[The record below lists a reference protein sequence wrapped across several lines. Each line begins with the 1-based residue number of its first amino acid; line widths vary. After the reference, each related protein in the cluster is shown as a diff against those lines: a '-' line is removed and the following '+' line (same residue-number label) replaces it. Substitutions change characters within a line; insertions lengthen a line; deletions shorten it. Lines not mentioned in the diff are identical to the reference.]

1 MVVALDEADPAIA
14 AAAVVGH
21 LGGVVVEM
29 EEHAEHMSFEAE
41 NGETADEGHTAA
53 AAAVAAAEV
62 GYKLEE
68 HNWDDSSEQT
78 TEWELVVDA
87 AVAAGDD
94 EAADDAVAHATVAQD
109 SRWEKF
115 E

>member
-1 MVVALDEADPAIA
+1 MVVALGAVDHAIV
-14 AAAVVGH
+14 AAVVGH
-21 LGGVVVEM
+21 LGDAVVETQ
-29 EEHAEHMSFEAE
+29 ECVEHMSFEAE
-41 NGETADEGHTAA
+41 NVEKAAEGHTAAA

-68 HNWDDSSEQT
+68 HNWDDNFEQI

-94 EAADDAVAHATVAQD
+94 EAADDAAAHATVAQD
-109 SRWEKF
+109 SR
-115 E
+115 